1 MNDYAK
7 TLIKEGHRLDG
18 RKFDELR
25 KPISIELGVS
35 NKAEGSAKVT
45 WGETIVLAGIKMAV
59 GEPYPDSQDQGVL
72 ITGAELSPMSDPAFL
87 PGPPTP
93 EAIELARVVDRGIR
107 ESKMIDTKKLCIKK
121 GELVWTI
128 FVDIYPVN
136 NDGNLIDAA
145 MLAASVALKNAV
157 FPKLEG
163 DRILYGEFTTKKV
176 PLNFIPITC
185 TVIKIGDELL
195 VDPNLEEWNN
205 LDARLSVSVSEEGNV
220 HAMQKGGDVGI
231 SVEEADKMIGLVI
244 KKSAELRK
252 LIK

>member
-25 KPISIELGVS
+25 KPISIETGIS

-45 WGETIVLAGIKMAV
+45 WGETVVLAGVKMAV
-59 GEPYPDSQDQGVL
+59 GEPYPDSKDQGVL
-72 ITGAELSPMSDPAFL
+72 ITGAELNPMSDPEFL
-87 PGPPTP
+87 PGPPTS

-107 ESKMIDTKKLCIKK
+107 ESKMLDTKKLCIRE

-128 FVDIYPVN
+128 FVDIYPIN
-136 NDGNLIDAA
+136 NAGNLIDAA
-145 MLAASVALKNAV
+145 MLAATAALKNAV
-157 FPKLEG
+157 FPKLDG
-163 DRILYGEFTTKKV
+163 DKILYGEFTKEKV
-176 PLNFIPITC
+176 PLTFIPVTC
-185 TVIKIGDELL
+185 TILKIGNELI
-195 VDPNLEEWNN
+195 VDGSLEEWAN

-220 HAMQKGGDVGI
+220 FAMQKGGEKGI

-252 LIK
+252 LLR

>member
-35 NKAEGSAKVT
+35 NKAEGSAKVI

-72 ITGAELSPMSDPAFL
+72 ITGAELSPMSDPEFL
-87 PGPPTP
+87 PGPPSP

-176 PLNFIPITC
+176 PLNFVPITC
-185 TVIKIGDELL
+185 TVIKIGDELI